1 MDVATSNKMRGIE
14 IGASVFAPVAP
25 EDFYEA
31 VLDVRGF
38 PAWAP
43 GVRRVEVLS
52 GEGGAGMLSE
62 WEVSFLGLGRRIA
75 SVLEAAE
82 APHRLRWTYGGPVEG
97 WGACSIE
104 GSGDG
109 SVAAFRTQL
118 APADPLLARLARG
131 APATNAARVHLK
143 RSLARLGRLVAG
155 SEEQV
160 MVGPVVGGR
169 QTGVRHRAGNNIVG
183 AGFEPARAHH
193 AR

>member
-1 MDVATSNKMRGIE
+1 MDVATSNKTRGIE

-25 EDFYEA
+25 EDLYEA

-62 WEVSFLGLGRRIA
+62 WEVSFLGLGRRIP

-104 GSGDG
+104 SSGDG
-109 SVAAFRTQL
+109 SVAVFRTQL

-131 APATNAARVHLK
+131 ALATNAARGHLK
-143 RSLARLGRLVAG
+143 LSLARLGRLVAG
-155 SEEQV
+155 DEERV
-160 MVGPVVGGR
+160 MVGPVVEGR
-169 QTGVRHRAGNNIVG
+169 QCGIRHHAGNTVG
-183 AGFEPARAHH
+183 AGFKPARAHR